1 ARFLLAALALLGLGH
16 DVDFPAGE
24 LRGELDVLATAT
36 DRQAQLI
43 VRHDDLGL
51 VLLLVH
57 QNLADLG
64 RRQRIDDE
72 VGGVVRPRDDVDL
85 LALQLLH
92 DGLHA
97 ADAHADAGADRVDR
111 AVVAQHGDLGAA
123 AGIAGDRLDLDDVV
137 VDFRHFLHEQL
148 GHELRMAARQE
159 DLRAARLLAH
169 VEDVGAYPVVHPQR
183 LAGDGFV
190 AADHAFGALQVDGDV
205 AVVDPLDD
213 ARHDLADAVLEFLVL
228 PLALAFAHALGDDL
242 LGGLGGDAA
251 EIDRRQ
257 LIGQEVADL
266 RLGIAAL
273 RFDQRHLGVL
283 VLDRVGHLHVAQEL
297 DLARLAVDLGADVV
311 LQPILGAA
319 GLLDGLLHRLE
330 HFLALDALLAGDHV
344 GHLQHLQARDIGSR
358 CHAMFLS
365 CDSSNALGPP
375 PAGRAGVLR
384 STRRSFRAWPG
395 CRPTAPPR
403 SPGHR
408 PGPAS

>member
-57 QNLADLG
+57 QHLADLG

-97 ADAHADAGADRVDR
+97 AAAHADAGADRIDG

-123 AGIAGDRLDLDDVV
+123 AGVAGHRLDLDDVV
-137 VDFRHFLHEQL
+137 VDLRHFLHEQL

-169 VEDVGAYPVVHPQR
+169 VEDVGAHAVVHAQGFARDR
-183 LAGDGFV
+183 LV

-205 AVVDPLDD
+205 AVVDALHH
-213 ARHDLADAVLEFLVL
+213 ARHDLADAILELLVL
-228 PLALAFAHALGDDL
+228 PLALALAHALRDDL

-251 EIDRRQ
+251 EVDRRQ
-257 LIGQEVADL
+257 LIGQIVADL

-273 RFDQRHLGVL
+273 GLDDRDLRVL
-283 VLDRVGHLHVAQEL
+283 VLDRVGHLHVAQQL
-297 DLARLAVDLGADVV
+297 DLAGLAVDLGADVV
-311 LQPILGAA
+311 L
-319 GLLDGLLHRLE
+319 
-330 HFLALDALLAGDHV
+330 
-344 GHLQHLQARDIGSR
+344 
-358 CHAMFLS
+358 HA
-365 CDSSNALGPP
+365 
-375 PAGRAGVLR
+375 VL
-384 STRRSFRAWPG
+384 
-395 CRPTAPPR
+395 
-403 SPGHR
+403 
-408 PGPAS
+408 